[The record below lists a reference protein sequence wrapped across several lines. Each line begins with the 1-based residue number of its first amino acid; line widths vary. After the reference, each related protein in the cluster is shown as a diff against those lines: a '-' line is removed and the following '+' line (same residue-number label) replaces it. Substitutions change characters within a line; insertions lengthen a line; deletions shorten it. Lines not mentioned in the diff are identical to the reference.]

1 MEPPPPKES
10 EIFGVNGNQ
19 PALVVA
25 PSPHWYESELGAT
38 VTQQM
43 SPELETMPV
52 RFASLSA
59 PFEVEQREV
68 LEMHAGEIM
77 GNEVCRPVDR
87 RPQRS
92 V

>member
-1 MEPPPPKES
+1 VS
-10 EIFGVNGNQ
+10 TAINQ
-19 PALVVA
+19 RWWSHHLPIGSKASLVQQ
-25 PSPHWYESELGAT
+25 L
-38 VTQQM
+38 TQQM

-59 PFEVEQREV
+59 PFEVEPRGV

-77 GNEVCRPVDR
+77 GNEVRRPVAL

-92 V
+92 F